1 MRMERRLPLSGRSG
15 GSLTAKPGRRPW
27 RGAGHRQERPC
38 TGASCAQIR
47 HAYSRSRNRA
57 YAHVIPAHRGASSG
71 GVLMCGADPGF
82 RVVDAAFAAPGRSGV
97 LAVPV
102 ARDRLEARNPPAG
115 ASRPP
120 TPDARPR
127 VHGPSA
133 SSLRSR
139 LVAGQPPRSPGRPP
153 SKGETRGRHGGRM
166 KAGRLGRTARA
177 CPSGPDR
184 SGPGACGPPLVR
196 RALSPGTGAGPEDT
210 AAGARRVPP

>member
-127 VHGPSA
+127 VRGPAPQRSTCPVA
-133 SSLRSR
+133 RSR
-139 LVAGQPPRSPGRPP
+139 HSADLGATGNGRRAGPLVALRPVARGGCRSQDGKANAIPPAHRCRKPSGGGRRRGRPRP
-153 SKGETRGRHGGRM
+153 RRRRSRVRGG
-166 KAGRLGRTARA
+166 
-177 CPSGPDR
+177 
-184 SGPGACGPPLVR
+184 
-196 RALSPGTGAGPEDT
+196 
-210 AAGARRVPP
+210 